1 MRRLLPLAAALAIWL
16 APAAAKHGNGKG
28 HGKGK
33 DGGATVVVFT
43 ATDRRVIQ
51 EFCHSGSGLPPGL
64 AKRNGDLPQGLEKQ
78 LRRNGRLPPGLEK
91 KVVWFPP
98 ELEGRLPPPP
108 PGYRRGFIGGH
119 AVLVDPGK
127 GLLLDFFAAF

>member
-1 MRRLLPLAAALAIWL
+1 M
-16 APAAAKHGNGKG
+16 APAPAK

-33 DGGATVVVFT
+33 GHDKEHEGRTTVTVFT
-43 ATDRRVIQ
+43 VTDRRVIQ
-51 EFCHSGSGLPPGL
+51 EYCRGGSGLPPGL
-64 AKRNGDLPQGLEKQ
+64 AKRNGDLPPGLEKQ

-91 KVVWFPP
+91 KLVLFPP
-98 ELEGRLPPPP
+98 ELERRLPPPP

-127 GLLLDFFAAF
+127 GFVLDLFVAF